1 MDLFVP
7 VSWVSASIAFGFG
20 LSKFK
25 FRSMPVIALFVV
37 TIVLHSIPYVANRNN
52 DALWAVGVFFLTE
65 YSLVLISAAFFIGY
79 VLQRLFIR
87 P

>member
-7 VSWVSASIAFGFG
+7 VSWVSTSIAFGFG

-37 TIVLHSIPYVANRNN
+37 TIALQSIPYVANMNN
-52 DALWAVGVFFLTE
+52 DALWGVGVFFLTE
-65 YSLVLISAAFFIGY
+65 YSFVTISVAFFTGY